1 MLDLGR
7 QAIMAVV
14 NAVMPMAGGIGSL
27 ADGLLTLTAAIG
39 DFLTGINDAAKKGKV
54 FSKVAQGIAD
64 ALGFVVSGI
73 QTFIGFLGDVFAI
86 PGFEAF
92 QALLGRIQTRIGQ
105 VIDAVGGLGFGVDDA
120 VNTMD
125 SARWKQQIPA
135 NASEPVQRR
144 ENHCQRNHRRAR
156 RLVRHADRRHWQ
168 R

>member
-1 MLDLGR
+1 
-7 QAIMAVV
+7 MAVV

-27 ADGLLTLTAAIG
+27 ADGLLTVTAAIG

-92 QALLGRIQTRIGQ
+92 RRFSAASRPE
-105 VIDAVGGLGFGVDDA
+105 
-120 VNTMD
+120 
-125 SARWKQQIPA
+125 SAR
-135 NASEPVQRR
+135 
-144 ENHCQRNHRRAR
+144 
-156 RLVRHADRRHWQ
+156 
-168 R
+168 